1 MKLKKNDNV
10 KVLVGKDK
18 GKTGQILKVDHLT
31 QRVVIQGV
39 NMVKKTMK
47 KKNQQDQGGIKEIE
61 APIHVSNVALLL
73 KNGETTRIGLK
84 FDEKGA
90 KVRFA
95 KKTGEVI

>member
-10 KVLVGKDK
+10 KVLAGKDR
-18 GKTGQILKVDHLT
+18 GKTGQILKIDHES
-31 QRVVIQGV
+31 QRVVVQGV

-47 KKNQQDQGGIKEIE
+47 KRSQQDQGGIKEIE

-73 KNGETTRIGLK
+73 KNGQTSKIGLK
-84 FDEKGA
+84 VDDKGA
-90 KVRFA
+90 KVRYA